1 MNTAVEGGG
10 KAFDLV
16 AILEQS
22 KKAIYNAFGAQ
33 ALLSGEN
40 GGGSYNLIEGQNNIH
55 AYTVKRNVSIIEEVW
70 NKTIIPRLFKFNQ
83 WEISPEDMP
92 KLVADGFEVSLDE
105 FSKSIQRI
113 GTAGYLPKEPEVI
126 NHILKTLRIPYE
138 VDEDM
143 SPEELARLL
152 PESTSKS
159 GKGDGTSGT
168 GNTQAGHGDGV
179 ENTG

>member
-40 GGGSYNLIEGQNNIH
+40 GGGSYNLIEGQNSIH

-70 NKTIIPRLFKFNQ
+70 NKTIIPRLFQFNQ
-83 WEISPEDMP
+83 WEVSPEDMP

-113 GTAGYLPKEPEVI
+113 GTAGYLPKAPEVI
-126 NHILKTLRIPYE
+126 NHILRTLNIPYE
-138 VDEDM
+138 VDEEM
-143 SPEELARLL
+143 SMEEMQALL
-152 PESTSKS
+152 PESTSNA

-168 GNTQAGHGDGV
+168 GNSQSGHGDGA